1 MKQYLLNSIDSI
13 NSAAEWVI
21 ENIHTKKIIIV
32 DGEMGAGKTTLIK
45 AIGKL
50 LGVEQVINSPT
61 FSIVNEYET
70 NTGEI
75 IYHFDCYRIETI
87 REALEIGIP
96 EYLESGNRCFIEWAE
111 HISSLL
117 PDDVCKI
124 KIFVDEKHQRK
135 LIIE

>member
-1 MKQYLLNSIDSI
+1 MKQYLLNSIDTI

-45 AIGKL
+45 TIGKL

-124 KIFVDEKHQRK
+124 KIFVDVFHQRR

>member
-1 MKQYLLNSIDSI
+1 MNQYLLNSIDTI

-45 AIGKL
+45 TIGKL
-50 LGVEQVINSPT
+50 LGVQQVINSPT

-70 NTGEI
+70 HTGEI

-111 HISSLL
+111 NISSLL

-124 KIFVDEKHQRK
+124 KIFVDEKHQRR

>member
-1 MKQYLLNSIDSI
+1 MKQYLLNSIDTI

-45 AIGKL
+45 TIGKL

-87 REALEIGIP
+87 REALEIGLP

-124 KIFVDEKHQRK
+124 KIFVDVFHQRR